1 MRRVLRAFRT
11 LEPFATTQQ
20 IYAGALIFARLASLV
35 MTMPGVGDAAVPPRI
50 RLSFAFV
57 LTLVLT
63 PIIAP
68 NLPLIPSAVSAIAGA
83 VIKEVLIGLMI
94 GTILRL
100 FLTALATAGEIVSIQ
115 TTLSFAQTSAPG
127 IAPGSTTLGTFLGL
141 IGLVLIMTTDLHH
154 MFIAAIVRSYTIFP
168 VTRDLPVTDA
178 TELALQT
185 VSQSFKMG
193 LQLSAPVAAFA
204 LVFNIAVGLVARVMP
219 QFQVYFVAS
228 PLMVLFGLSIFAAT
242 LGIVGLI
249 WVDGY
254 RMLLTHFTG

>member
-1 MRRVLRAFRT
+1 M
-11 LEPFATTQQ
+11 EPYATTQQ

-35 MTMPGVGDAAVPPRI
+35 MTMPGVGDASVPPRI

-57 LTLVLT
+57 MTLALT
-63 PIIAP
+63 PVIAP
-68 NLPLIPSAVSAIAGA
+68 VLPAIPPAVSDIAGA
-83 VIKEVLIGLMI
+83 VIKEVLVGLMI

-154 MFIAAIVRSYTIFP
+154 MFIAAIVRSYAIFP
-168 VTRDLPVTDA
+168 FTRDIPVADA
-178 TELALQT
+178 GELAVQT

-193 LQLSAPVAAFA
+193 LQLSAPVAVFG
-204 LVFNIAVGLVARVMP
+204 LIFNIAIGLIGRVMP

-228 PLMVLFGLSIFAAT
+228 PLMVLFGLSIFAIT
-242 LGIVGLI
+242 LGVVGLV

-254 RMLLTHFTG
+254 RVLIRNFAG

>member
-1 MRRVLRAFRT
+1 M
-11 LEPFATTQQ
+11 EPFATTQQ
-20 IYAGALIFARLASLV
+20 IYAGALIFARLAALV
-35 MTMPGVGDAAVPPRI
+35 MTMPGVGDPSVPPRI

-57 LTLVLT
+57 LTILLT

-68 NLPLIPSAVSAIAGA
+68 SLPVIPSEISAITGA
-83 VIKEVLIGLMI
+83 VIKEVLVGLMI

-100 FLTALATAGEIVSIQ
+100 FLTALATAGEVVSIQ

-168 VTRDLPVTDA
+168 FSRDIPVADA
-178 TELALQT
+178 GELAVQT
-185 VSQSFKMG
+185 LSQSFKMG

-204 LVFNIAVGLVARVMP
+204 LIFNIAIGLVGRVMP

-228 PLMVLFGLSIFAAT
+228 PLMVLFGLSIFAIT
-242 LGIVGLI
+242 LGAVGLV

-254 RMLLTHFTG
+254 RVLLRHFTG

>member
-1 MRRVLRAFRT
+1 V
-11 LEPFATTQQ
+11 EPYATTQQ

-35 MTMPGVGDAAVPPRI
+35 MTMPGVGDSSVPPRI

-57 LTLVLT
+57 MTLALT
-63 PIIAP
+63 PVIAP
-68 NLPLIPSAVSAIAGA
+68 VLPAIPPAVSDIAGA
-83 VIKEVLIGLMI
+83 VIKEVLVGLMI

-154 MFIAAIVRSYTIFP
+154 MFIAAIVRSYAIFP
-168 VTRDLPVTDA
+168 FTRDIPVADA
-178 TELALQT
+178 GELAVQT

-193 LQLSAPVAAFA
+193 LQLSAPVAVFG
-204 LVFNIAVGLVARVMP
+204 LIFNIAIGLIGRVMP

-228 PLMVLFGLSIFAAT
+228 PLMVLFGLSIFAIT
-242 LGIVGLI
+242 LGVVGLV

-254 RMLLTHFTG
+254 RVLIRNFAG

>member
-1 MRRVLRAFRT
+1 M
-11 LEPFATTQQ
+11 EPFATTQQ
-20 IYAGALIFARLASLV
+20 IYAGALIFARLGALV
-35 MTMPGVGDAAVPPRI
+35 MTMPGVGDPSVPPRI

-57 LTLVLT
+57 LTILLT
-63 PIIAP
+63 PVIAP
-68 NLPLIPSAVSAIAGA
+68 TLPVIPGEVSAIAGA
-83 VIKEVLIGLMI
+83 VIKEVLVGLMI
-94 GTILRL
+94 GTILRM
-100 FLTALATAGEIVSIQ
+100 FLTALATAGEVVSIQ

-168 VTRDLPVTDA
+168 FTRDIPVADA
-178 TELALQT
+178 GELAVQT
-185 VSQSFKMG
+185 LSQSFKMG

-204 LVFNIAVGLVARVMP
+204 LIFNIAIGLVGRVMP

-228 PLMVLFGLSIFAAT
+228 PLMVLFGLSIFAIT
-242 LGIVGLI
+242 LGAVGLV

-254 RMLLTHFTG
+254 RVLLSHFTG

>member
-1 MRRVLRAFRT
+1 M
-11 LEPFATTQQ
+11 EPYATTQQ

-35 MTMPGVGDAAVPPRI
+35 MTMPGVGDSSVPPRI

-57 LTLVLT
+57 MTLALT
-63 PIIAP
+63 PVIAP
-68 NLPLIPSAVSAIAGA
+68 VLPAIPSEVSGIAGA
-83 VIKEVLIGLMI
+83 VIKEVLVGLMI

-154 MFIAAIVRSYTIFP
+154 MFIAAIVRSYAIFP
-168 VTRDLPVTDA
+168 FTRDIPVADA
-178 TELALQT
+178 GELAVQT

-193 LQLSAPVAAFA
+193 VQLSAPVAVFG
-204 LVFNIAVGLVARVMP
+204 LIFNIAIGLIGRVMP

-228 PLMVLFGLSIFAAT
+228 PLMVLFGLSIFAIT
-242 LGIVGLI
+242 LGVVGLV

-254 RMLLTHFTG
+254 RVLIRNFAG

>member
-1 MRRVLRAFRT
+1 V
-11 LEPFATTQQ
+11 EPFATTQQ
-20 IYAGALIFARLASLV
+20 IYAGALIFARLGALV
-35 MTMPGVGDAAVPPRI
+35 LTMPGVGDPSVPPRI

-57 LTLVLT
+57 LTILLT
-63 PIIAP
+63 PVIAP
-68 NLPLIPSAVSAIAGA
+68 SLPIIPGEISAITAA
-83 VIKEVLIGLMI
+83 VIKEVLVGLMI

-100 FLTALATAGEIVSIQ
+100 FLTALATAGEVVSIQ

-168 VTRDLPVTDA
+168 FSRDIPVADA
-178 TELALQT
+178 GELALQT
-185 VSQSFKMG
+185 LSQSFKMG

-204 LVFNIAVGLVARVMP
+204 LIFNIAIGLVARVMP
-219 QFQVYFVAS
+219 QFQVFFVAS
-228 PLMVLFGLSIFAAT
+228 PLMVLFGLSIFATT
-242 LGIVGLI
+242 LGAVGMV

-254 RMLLTHFTG
+254 RVLLHHFTG

>member
-1 MRRVLRAFRT
+1 M
-11 LEPFATTQQ
+11 EPYATTQQ

-35 MTMPGVGDAAVPPRI
+35 MTMPGVGDASVPPRI

-57 LTLVLT
+57 MTLALT
-63 PIIAP
+63 PVIAP
-68 NLPLIPSAVSAIAGA
+68 VLPAIPPAVSDIAGA
-83 VIKEVLIGLMI
+83 VIKEVLVGLMI

-154 MFIAAIVRSYTIFP
+154 MFISAIVRSYAIFP
-168 VTRDLPVTDA
+168 FTRDIPVSDA
-178 TELALQT
+178 GELAVQT

-193 LQLSAPVAAFA
+193 VQLSAPVAVFG
-204 LVFNIAVGLVARVMP
+204 LIFNIAIGLIGRVMP

-228 PLMVLFGLSIFAAT
+228 PLMVLFGLSIFAIT
-242 LGIVGLI
+242 LGVVGLV

-254 RMLLTHFTG
+254 RVLIRNFAG